1 MFRLVSLRTVVILH
15 RMEGNLTIASLCLF
29 IPGMDATT
37 VFQDIGHSFEA
48 LKVLSKYQIGE
59 LSEVSV

>member
-1 MFRLVSLRTVVILH
+1 MFRLVWLRTVIILL
-15 RMEGNLTIASLCLF
+15 RMEGNWTIASLRLF

-48 LKVLSKYQIGE
+48 LKILSKYQIGE
-59 LSEVSV
+59 LREVSM